1 MKQSSDHLSDV
12 LAICR
17 AERAVTARFFLNAP
31 WALASEGV
39 PGTMIRVGQ
48 GQPYWLQVRGQA
60 PVQVM
65 PGDLV
70 LLPLGSPHVMASD
83 LALPPISFAQMIE
96 RFAQGPKDENPLTF
110 EHGGSGASSRIDSV
124 LLWISAH
131 CRHTILP
138 LLPPLLHIP
147 AQQAAPP
154 AILVQVLQTLIEDSL
169 ARRPGWRLA
178 AMRLGEL
185 AMVHVLSN
193 YFAAQQ
199 ESEQGWVRGLADAQ
213 IATALAA
220 IHGNPSHDWTLQT
233 LAREAAMS
241 RSRFAE
247 KFKALVGASPMAY
260 LLQQRMAHAA
270 QQLES
275 GLPLVQVAENCGYE
289 SERVFA
295 RAFKRWC
302 GLPPRAY
309 QRKNQAL
316 RKEFATLK

>member
-17 AERAVTARFFLNAP
+17 AERAVTASFSLGEP

-39 PGTMIRVGQ
+39 PGTMIRIAQ
-48 GQPYWLQVRGQA
+48 GQPYWLKVQGQA
-60 PVQVM
+60 PLQVL

-70 LLPLGSPHVMASD
+70 VLPLGSPHVIASD
-83 LALPPISFAQMIE
+83 LALAPVPFARMIE

-110 EHGGSGASSRIDSV
+110 EHGGCGSQTRIDSV
-124 LLWISAH
+124 LLWISAY
-131 CRHTILP
+131 CRHTILT

-147 AQQAAPP
+147 AAQAAPP
-154 AILVQVLQTLIEDSL
+154 AMLGRMLQTLIEDSL
-169 ARRPGWRLA
+169 ARRAGWRLA
-178 AMRLGEL
+178 AARLGEL
-185 AMVHVLSN
+185 VLIHVLSN
-193 YFAAQQ
+193 HFAAQQ
-199 ESEQGWVRGLADAQ
+199 QCGQGWVRGLADVQ
-213 IATALAA
+213 IARAMAA
-220 IHGNPSHDWTLQT
+220 IHGRPSHGWTLQA

-241 RSRFAE
+241 RSLFAE
-247 KFKALVGASPMAY
+247 KFKALVGESPMAY
-260 LLQQRMAHAA
+260 LQQQRMAHAA

-275 GLPLVQVAENCGYE
+275 GLPLAQIAEDCGYE

-309 QRKNQAL
+309 QRNTKVL
-316 RKEFATLK
+316 RNEFAALK

>member
-17 AERAVTARFFLNAP
+17 AERAVTASFSLRAP

-39 PGTMIRVGQ
+39 PGTMIRIAQ

-60 PVQVM
+60 PVRVM

-70 LLPLGSPHVMASD
+70 VLPLGSPHVMASD
-83 LALPPISFAQMIE
+83 LALTPVPFARMIE

-110 EHGGSGASSRIDSV
+110 EHGGAGARTRVDSV

-131 CRHTILP
+131 CRHTILN

-147 AQQAAPP
+147 AAQAAPP
-154 AILVQVLQTLIEDSL
+154 AMLGSTLQALIEDSL
-169 ARRPGWRLA
+169 ARRAGWRLA
-178 AMRLGEL
+178 AVRLGEL
-185 AMVHVLSN
+185 TMVHVLSN
-193 YFAAQQ
+193 HFAAQQ
-199 ESEQGWVRGLADAQ
+199 ERGQGWVRGLADAQ
-213 IATALAA
+213 VAKAMAA
-220 IHGNPSHDWTLQT
+220 IHGRPSHDWTLQT

-247 KFKALVGASPMAY
+247 KFKALVGDSPMAY
-260 LLQQRMAHAA
+260 LQQQRMAHAA

-275 GLPLVQVAENCGYE
+275 GLPLAQIAEDCGYE

-309 QRKNQAL
+309 QRSAQAL
-316 RKEFATLK
+316 RKEFAALK

>member
-17 AERAVTARFFLNAP
+17 AERAVTASFFLRAP
-31 WALASEGV
+31 WALVSEGV

-48 GQPYWLQVRGQA
+48 GQPYWLQVQGLA

-70 LLPLGSPHVMASD
+70 VLPLGHPHVMASD
-83 LALPPISFAQMIE
+83 LALVPVPFAHMIE
-96 RFAQGPKDENPLTF
+96 RFAQGAKDENPLTF
-110 EHGGSGASSRIDSV
+110 EYGGSGSATRIDSV

-131 CRHTILP
+131 CRHTILN

-147 AQQAAPP
+147 AAQAAPP
-154 AILVQVLQTLIEDSL
+154 AMLGSTLQALIEDSL
-169 ARRPGWRLA
+169 ARRAGWRLA
-178 AMRLGEL
+178 AARLGEL
-185 AMVHVLSN
+185 ALIHVLSN
-193 YFAAQQ
+193 HFAAQQ
-199 ESEQGWVRGLADAQ
+199 ERGQGWVRGLADAQ
-213 IATALAA
+213 IARAMAA
-220 IHGNPSHDWTLQT
+220 IHGRPSHDWTLQT

-247 KFKALVGASPMAY
+247 KFKALVGNSPMAY

-275 GLPLVQVAENCGYE
+275 GLPLAQIAEDCGYE

-309 QRKNQAL
+309 QRNAQAL
-316 RKEFATLK
+316 KKEFAALK

>member
-17 AERAVTARFFLNAP
+17 AERAVTASFFLRAP

-39 PGTMIRVGQ
+39 PGTMIRIGQ
-48 GQPYWLQVRGQA
+48 GQPYWLQVQGLP

-70 LLPLGSPHVMASD
+70 LLPLGSPHVIASD
-83 LALPPISFAQMIE
+83 LAMAPISFARMIE

-110 EHGGSGASSRIDSV
+110 SHGGSGAQTRIDSV

-131 CRHTILP
+131 CRHTILR

-154 AILVQVLQTLIEDSL
+154 AMLGHTLRALIEDSL
-169 ARRPGWRLA
+169 ARRAGWRLA

-185 AMVHVLSN
+185 TLAHVLSN
-193 YFAAQQ
+193 YFSAQQ
-199 ESEQGWVRGLADAQ
+199 EREQGWVRGLADAQ

-220 IHGNPSHDWTLQT
+220 IHGSPGHDWTLQT

-247 KFKALVGASPMAY
+247 KFKALVGESPMAY

-275 GLPLVQVAENCGYE
+275 GLPLAQIAEGCGYE
-289 SERVFA
+289 SERVFS

-302 GLPPRAY
+302 GQPPRAY
-309 QRKNQAL
+309 QRRTQAL
-316 RKEFATLK
+316 RKEFAALK

>member
-17 AERAVTARFFLNAP
+17 AERAVTASFFLRAP

-39 PGTMIRVGQ
+39 PGTMIRIAQ
-48 GQPYWLQVRGQA
+48 GQPYWLQVQGQA
-60 PVQVM
+60 PVRVM

-70 LLPLGSPHVMASD
+70 VLPLGSPHVMASD
-83 LALPPISFAQMIE
+83 LALTPVPFAHMIE

-110 EHGGSGASSRIDSV
+110 EHGGAGARTRVDSV

-131 CRHTILP
+131 CRHTILN

-147 AQQAAPP
+147 AELAAPP
-154 AILVQVLQTLIEDSL
+154 AMLSRTLEALIEDSL
-169 ARRPGWRLA
+169 ARRAGWRLA
-178 AMRLGEL
+178 AARLGEL
-185 AMVHVLSN
+185 TLVHVLSN

-199 ESEQGWVRGLADAQ
+199 ERGQGWVRGLADAQ
-213 IATALAA
+213 IAKAMAA
-220 IHGNPSHDWTLQT
+220 IHGRPGHDWTLQT

-247 KFKALVGASPMAY
+247 KFKTLVGDSPMAY

-275 GLPLVQVAENCGYE
+275 GLPLVQIAEDCGYE

-309 QRKNQAL
+309 QRNAQAL
-316 RKEFATLK
+316 RKEFAALI

>member
-17 AERAVTARFFLNAP
+17 AERAVTASFSLRAP

-39 PGTMIRVGQ
+39 PGAMVRIAQ
-48 GQPYWLQVRGQA
+48 GQPYWLQVQGQA
-60 PVQVM
+60 PLQVM

-70 LLPLGSPHVMASD
+70 LLPLGSPHVIASD
-83 LALPPISFAQMIE
+83 LALAPIPFARMIE

-110 EHGGSGASSRIDSV
+110 EHGGSGPATRIDSV

-131 CRHTILP
+131 GRHTILN

-147 AQQAAPP
+147 AAQAAPP
-154 AILVQVLQTLIEDSL
+154 AMLGSMLQALIEDSL
-169 ARRPGWRLA
+169 ARRAGWRLA
-178 AMRLGEL
+178 AARMGEL
-185 AMVHVLSN
+185 VLVHVLSN
-193 YFAAQQ
+193 HFATQQ
-199 ESEQGWVRGLADAQ
+199 HGQGWVRGLADVQ
-213 IATALAA
+213 IARAMAA
-220 IHGNPSHDWTLQT
+220 IHGRPRHEWSLQA

-247 KFKALVGASPMAY
+247 KFKTLVGESPMAY

-275 GLPLVQVAENCGYE
+275 GLPLAQVAEDCGYE

-309 QRKNQAL
+309 QRNTRAL
-316 RKEFATLK
+316 REEFAALR